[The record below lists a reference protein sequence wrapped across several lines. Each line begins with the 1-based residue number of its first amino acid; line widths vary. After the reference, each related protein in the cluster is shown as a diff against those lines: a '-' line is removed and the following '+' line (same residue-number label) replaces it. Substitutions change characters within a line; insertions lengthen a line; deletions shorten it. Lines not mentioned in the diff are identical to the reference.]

1 MKKHYLIYQITNNV
15 NGKIYI
21 GKHEMFNVDDNYFGS
36 GKYLNL
42 AIKKYGLE
50 NFTKTILFELQNREE
65 MNLLEKLV
73 VTPEFCARK
82 DTYNINVGGDG
93 GWYYSNKQ
101 SNCSIQRST
110 AGKNGRAKLWQKAKA
125 AGYTSLIAYQNR
137 HKTNDQLNAINKKQ
151 RLNHK
156 IAMSKLDRSGNKNP
170 MYQHKYTKE
179 QIEHLRSAKL
189 GKNNNRYGSKWYYDP
204 ITFKSQAFLPNEK
217 VPENWIPGRKMKR
230 NIAVT
235 QQVEVI
241 DSESIK

>member
-1 MKKHYLIYQITNNV
+1 MKKHYLIYQITNIV
-15 NGKIYI
+15 NNKIYI
-21 GKHEMFNVDDNYFGS
+21 GKHITENVDDDYFGS
-36 GKYLNL
+36 GKFLSY
-42 AIKKYGLE
+42 AKEKYGIDK
-50 NFTKTILFELQNREE
+50 FVKTILFECQNKEE
-65 MNLLEKLV
+65 MDLLEKCV
-73 VTPEFCARK
+73 VTKEFCDRD

-101 SNCSIQRST
+101 SNCSIKRSI

-125 AGYTSLIAYQNR
+125 AGYTSLFAYQNR
-137 HKTNDQLNAINKKQ
+137 HKTNDQLSAINKKQ
-151 RLNHK
+151 QLNHK

-189 GKNNNRYGSKWYYDP
+189 GKNNNRFGSKWYYDP
-204 ITFKSQAFLPNEK
+204 ITFESRSFLPNEK

-230 NIAVT
+230 DIAVA
-235 QQVEVI
+235 QQVEAI

>member
-1 MKKHYLIYQITNNV
+1 
-15 NGKIYI
+15 
-21 GKHEMFNVDDNYFGS
+21 
-36 GKYLNL
+36 
-42 AIKKYGLE
+42 
-50 NFTKTILFELQNREE
+50 
-65 MNLLEKLV
+65 
-73 VTPEFCARK
+73 
-82 DTYNINVGGDG
+82 
-93 GWYYSNKQ
+93 
-101 SNCSIQRST
+101 
-110 AGKNGRAKLWQKAKA
+110 
-125 AGYTSLIAYQNR
+125 
-137 HKTNDQLNAINKKQ
+137 
-151 RLNHK
+151 
-156 IAMSKLDRSGNKNP
+156 MSKLDRSGNKNP